1 MRTSDSSTS
10 NSILFFFFP
19 RRHRLPVGSL
29 YGGIISSASLLG
41 IEAILLRFGSVGSI
55 GSILPLARRLKLQTE
70 TSPEERSTEERPIV
84 AERIDWRLLRRLLHA
99 VASPFQ
105 LISTI
110 YRHKPRGLLVRD
122 LPHAL
127 LAAPFARPFG
137 VPVLFVAESRSWHSL
152 ERPDPLTGKPPK
164 HRRSALKQRAREA
177 GFKLANLL
185 SSAIIVPS
193 QQVASSFIAYGAR
206 PEKVVVSRYPLLG
219 SNESPLDPSARAA
232 LLRQYSFPEE
242 TFLIVVDV
250 TENDL
255 RTIEL
260 FIRAIHV
267 LDLPQVSVLLL
278 GDVAE
283 RERVRAVIIGF
294 GLRESIHLTGWV
306 DSPASVYGCADLV
319 VSLPSDAGVG
329 MAALGAMRLG
339 LAVAAFDDADGR
351 ETIRQE
357 GQLYP
362 DLNVEHFS
370 AWLRDLILDEQRLI
384 KLRLD
389 TALRSSAL
397 AAAER
402 EKMLKTLIGS

>member
-1 MRTSDSSTS
+1 M
-10 NSILFFFFP
+10 
-19 RRHRLPVGSL
+19 PVGSL

-41 IEAILLRFGSVGSI
+41 IEAILLRFGSVGSL
-55 GSILPLARRLKLQTE
+55 GSILPLAHRLKPQAE
-70 TSPEERSTEERPIV
+70 FQPEERAAEERPIV

-105 LISTI
+105 LLSTI
-110 YRHKPRGLLVRD
+110 YRQRPRGVLVRD

-127 LAAPFARPFG
+127 LAAPLARPFG
-137 VPVLFVAESRSWHSL
+137 VPLLFVAESRSWYDL

-164 HRRSALKQRAREA
+164 IRRSAFEQAGREA

-185 SSAIIVPS
+185 SSTIIVPS
-193 QQVASSFIAYGAR
+193 QQVASEFVAHGAR

-219 SNESPLDPSARAA
+219 SEESPVDPTARAT
-232 LLRQYSFPEE
+232 LFRQHSFPEE
-242 TFLIVVDV
+242 SFLIVVDV

-278 GDVAE
+278 GDVEE

-319 VSLPSDAGVG
+319 LSLPSDAGVG

-339 LAVAAFDDADGR
+339 LAVAAFDDADSR
-351 ETIRQE
+351 ETIRQD

-370 AWLRDLILDEQRLI
+370 TWLRDLILDEQRLI
-384 KLRLD
+384 KLRLN

-397 AAAER
+397 AEAER
-402 EKMLKTLIGS
+402 EKMLKTLLASK